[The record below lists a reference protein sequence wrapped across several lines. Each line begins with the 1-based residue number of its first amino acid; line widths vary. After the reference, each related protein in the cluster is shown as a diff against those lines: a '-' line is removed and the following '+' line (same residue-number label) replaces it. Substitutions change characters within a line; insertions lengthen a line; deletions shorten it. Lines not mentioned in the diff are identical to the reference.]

1 MFFGGGGNLKVDKL
15 TTWTAHLLGDRG
27 ADTVGRMKR
36 RQGKAE
42 VTSEHAAL
50 LGGREGKSSMGMLY
64 MSPGFFT

>member
-1 MFFGGGGNLKVDKL
+1 M
-15 TTWTAHLLGDRG
+15 GDRG
-27 ADTVGRMKR
+27 ADAVGRMKR

>member
-1 MFFGGGGNLKVDKL
+1 MFFGGGGNLKVTNWL
-15 TTWTAHLLGDRG
+15 PGLHTSWEI
-27 ADTVGRMKR
+27 GRMKR